1 MPIRTWAPSE
11 IAEKTS
17 LQYTTTLTKETGA
30 TLTVSDLSSLTLTH
44 YALDETLTIINSV
57 NGMDILN
64 ANLGTIDGN
73 GLLTITLRPA
83 DTAILVTANITEERI
98 LLIQG
103 TYDAGL
109 KATRHEVKYTIRNLA
124 KVT

>member
-1 MPIRTWAPSE
+1 MPIRTWGPSE
-11 IAEKTS
+11 VAEKTS
-17 LQYTTTLTKETGA
+17 VMYTATLTKETGA
-30 TLTVSDLSSLTLTH
+30 TLTSSDLSSLTLTH

-64 ANLGTIDGN
+64 ANLGTIDAF

-83 DTAILVTANITEERI
+83 DTVILVTANLVEDRI

-103 TYDAGL
+103 TYASGS